1 MATTTASDF
10 SLNSPVVRD
19 VCARPAIL
27 ARLAAAVPS
36 GVGGGDR
43 AAQAVA
49 DGIARV
55 LAITERD
62 SGSISGRDRDLLHAA
77 DRRMWDP
84 LDPGTARALAGGGP
98 DALFALFVLEEAVR
112 REAWR
117 VDTARRRGRDRQRLP
132 LEEAIGRDDE
142 RERLDLERFRLEVEV
157 VAERTAERAG
167 IEREEALALIL
178 GEARYVE
185 VAERH
190 GRSPNALWMA
200 LARTRDDWRSLAE
213 RGRAAGLGGGLG
225 LDLDLLGRTDRV
237 VRRAIRWR
245 LIGGVTAALLLAA
258 LTGAALAAT
267 LLGGAA
273 PPRAATPPPEEAA
286 TPTDEGVGT
295 QIGRLV
301 TLELGR
307 RLGAGALPPRR
318 VAPVSRSR
326 AASAGRVTPSQA
338 PSAPTPKP
346 SAAPASTPSVPS
358 APPPSSIG
366 CGFGSAALVC

>member
-10 SLNSPVVRD
+10 ALRSPVVRD
-19 VCARPAIL
+19 VCARPAVL

-55 LAITERD
+55 LDLAERGGGTA
-62 SGSISGRDRDLLHAA
+62 SARDRDLLEAA
-77 DRRMWDP
+77 HRRMWDP
-84 LDPGTARALAGGGP
+84 LEPAAARALAGGGP
-98 DALFALFVLEEAVR
+98 EALFALFVLEEAVR

-117 VDTARRRGRDRQRLP
+117 SDTARRRSRLRHRQP
-132 LEEAIGRDDE
+132 LDPTIGGSDE

-167 IEREEALALIL
+167 IERDEALALIL

-190 GRSPNALWMA
+190 GRSPNGLWMA
-200 LARTRDDWRSLAE
+200 LARTREDWRSLAE

-225 LDLDLLGRTDRV
+225 VDLDLLGRTDRV

-245 LIGGVTAALLLAA
+245 LIGGLTAALLLAA
-258 LTGAALAAT
+258 LTGAMIAAT
-267 LLGGAA
+267 LVGGSVAQRPVA
-273 PPRAATPPPEEAA
+273 PPPEEAA
-286 TPTDEGVGT
+286 APADDGIGT
-295 QIGRLV
+295 QIGRLA

-307 RLGAGALPPRR
+307 RLGAGALPARR
-318 VAPVSRSR
+318 VVADVRPRPGGASRG
-326 AASAGRVTPSQA
+326 AASRVETASTTPPTPVA
-338 PSAPTPKP
+338 PSA
-346 SAAPASTPSVPS
+346 SVAPASPAT
-358 APPPSSIG
+358 G
-366 CGFGSAALVC
+366 CGFGAAALVC